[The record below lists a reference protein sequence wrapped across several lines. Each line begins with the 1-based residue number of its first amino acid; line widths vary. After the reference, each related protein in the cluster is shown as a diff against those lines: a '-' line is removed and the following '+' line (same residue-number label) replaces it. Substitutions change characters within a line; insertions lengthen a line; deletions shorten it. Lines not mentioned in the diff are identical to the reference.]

1 VPLVLRTAG
10 RGTCLV
16 GLDGTVRTRRGRR
29 EEEFDDLDLDGVD
42 GEAPAAR
49 TVITSFLGGF
59 AAAQDENRNLPESIS
74 SDMLLLLPAR
84 SGPPGPSRRRRTR
97 SHSSAAGTV
106 WGGGSRA
113 RERASQLTESP
124 TRGSAQQV
132 HESSVA
138 S

>member
-1 VPLVLRTAG
+1 
-10 RGTCLV
+10 V

-49 TVITSFLGGF
+49 TVIPSFLGGF

-84 SGPPGPSRRRRTR
+84 PGPP
-97 SHSSAAGTV
+97 AAADG
-106 WGGGSRA
+106 RA
-113 RERASQLTESP
+113 RTAARPGQRGEEAAARGNERAN
-124 TRGSAQQV
+124 
-132 HESSVA
+132 
-138 S
+138 